1 MNLDITSLPV
11 EPPPELRY
19 RRVLSLRTALRE
31 LWRSRE
37 LVRTLAERDL
47 RSRYKQASL
56 GFAWAVIL
64 PLVFMVVFTV
74 FFKNVAKINTGD
86 IPYPL
91 FAYLG
96 LLPWTFFS
104 STVGSGSTS
113 LSSNLSIIN
122 KVYCPREVFPL
133 ASAAVAAVDTAIATI
148 ALFALFAITGYPPS
162 ATAIWV
168 PVLLIVLLMYTMGVT
183 FALASSTVYV
193 RDLKHALAIAL
204 QLGLFAT
211 PVAYSLDEIP
221 SNLQPIYCF
230 LNPLAPVIDGL
241 RRTVLLDQQPDWPLL
256 GLGALGA
263 TIALVFGY
271 WLFKRLETGIAD
283 VA

>member
-1 MNLDITSLPV
+1 MDHDTTSHIV

-19 RRVLSLRTALRE
+19 RRTLSLPTAVRE
-31 LWRSRE
+31 LWLARE

-74 FFKNVAKINTGD
+74 FFQKVANIDTGD
-86 IPYPL
+86 VPYPL

-104 STVGSGSTS
+104 NTVGNGASS

-133 ASAAVAAVDTAIATI
+133 AAAAVAAVDTAIATI
-148 ALFALFAITGYPPS
+148 ALFVLFAITGYAPT

-168 PVLLIVLLMYTMGVT
+168 PVLLLVLLAFTLGIA
-183 FALASSTVYV
+183 FGLAAATVYI

-211 PVAYSLDEIP
+211 PVAYSLSEIP
-221 SNLQPIYCF
+221 SDLQPIYCF

-241 RRTVLLDQQPDWPLL
+241 RRTVLLDQQPDWSLL

-263 TIALVFGY
+263 TLALVGGY